1 MTYIV
6 QEIQTT
12 NGTTALVTPQI
23 FTDRNQADSAYFTVL
38 AAAAISQVEEH
49 SVLMYMSDG
58 KVVRCDGYNHT
69 AQE

>member
-6 QEIQTT
+6 QEIQTN
-12 NGTTALVTPQI
+12 NGTTSLVTPQT
-23 FTDRNQADSAYFTVL
+23 FTDRNQADSAYFTIL
-38 AAAAISQVEEH
+38 AAAAVSSVQEH

-58 KVVRCDGYNHT
+58 KVVRCDGYTHG